1 MSRVG
6 KKLVPIP
13 KNVKLLVSGSIVYV
27 EGPKG
32 KLQYQ
37 LPEGIETE
45 LKDSELIVKRLSDSK
60 MQTSLHGTSRSI
72 ISNMIKG
79 ATEGFIKELEIV
91 GVGFRAQVQGKKLSM
106 HLGFSHPVDF
116 DIPEGIVIETPKPNQ
131 ILVKGIDKIKV
142 GEVAAKL
149 RSFYKPEP
157 YKGKGIRYAG
167 EYVRRK
173 AGKTVA

>member
-60 MQTSLHGTSRSI
+60 MQASLHGTSRSI

-79 ATEGFIKELEIV
+79 VTEGFIKELEIV

-142 GEVAAKL
+142 GEVAAEL